1 MANDSQFIGFL
12 TFHAAGAERL
22 DSQTCKSKKDAKS
35 HAEHM
40 ASEYGVSIDIKRDGK
55 VLCTVREYGS

>member
-1 MANDSQFIGFL
+1 MVNEAAFIGFL

-22 DSQTCKSKKDAKS
+22 DSQTCTSKKDAKS

-55 VLCTVREYGS
+55 VIATVREYGS